1 MTTHPATTP
10 SVTDFRERRCDSP
23 SNTNLDADDR
33 GDAVAELPRLAL
45 GAADRDVDLARRLT
59 GDDSDPEEE
68 GAGPVEAIADPREEA
83 RETPK
88 RSPEE
93 EDAAKW
99 AAEAFVAS
107 AVAKE
112 PKKESWWKRKDAD
125 DGEPSPEEQALLDA
139 MDAAAVSALAG
150 VSIDEDR
157 SRKQ

>member
-1 MTTHPATTP
+1 M
-10 SVTDFRERRCDSP
+10 
-23 SNTNLDADDR
+23 
-33 GDAVAELPRLAL
+33 
-45 GAADRDVDLARRLT
+45 
-59 GDDSDPEEE
+59 
-68 GAGPVEAIADPREEA
+68 
-83 RETPK
+83 
-88 RSPEE
+88 
-93 EDAAKW
+93 
-99 AAEAFVAS
+99 AS